1 MWQFYISLKQNRLLS
16 TKVFLDESSFIKSL
30 KNSIRNNLIEKP
42 SDLEITGLLNQL
54 VLIFKRKSKRNLVR
68 FVCSNLHLTINQD
81 VSKIFIIQ
89 LEKLLQNHEKTYS
102 ILKKVFDLRYDIISC
117 SNFLLIHSYFI
128 MIFSQKFFRKTFCKV
143 MTW

>member
-1 MWQFYISLKQNRLLS
+1 MCQFYISLKQNRLLS

-117 SNFLLIHSYFI
+117 SNFLLIHS
-128 MIFSQKFFRKTFCKV
+128 
-143 MTW
+143 